1 MTSLSKFFDGILFLL
16 SSLVTSLSFMSV
28 SSQVLELWQ
37 FSFMRDWPEILKTE
51 IHPSGFYPMSGDWD
65 KLGIPN
71 LARMSLVKCYQM
83 LQNAKVTP
91 LNVSE
96 LLRENQQGGAKIT
109 THPTSTK
116 VWIKEREYIEILK
129 ILGLI
134 NYIEEFQKIYNYS
147 WKKKHKSR
155 I

>member
-1 MTSLSKFFDGILFLL
+1 
-16 SSLVTSLSFMSV
+16 
-28 SSQVLELWQ
+28 
-37 FSFMRDWPEILKTE
+37 
-51 IHPSGFYPMSGDWD
+51 
-65 KLGIPN
+65 
-71 LARMSLVKCYQM
+71 M

-147 WKKKHKSR
+147 
-155 I
+155 